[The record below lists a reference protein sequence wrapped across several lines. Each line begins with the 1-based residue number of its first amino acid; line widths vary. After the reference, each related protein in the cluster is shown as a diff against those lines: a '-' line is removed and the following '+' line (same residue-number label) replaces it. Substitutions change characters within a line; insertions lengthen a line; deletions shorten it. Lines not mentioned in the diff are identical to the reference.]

1 MWLVNY
7 FISTKIRKALFIR
20 SDVVVDTRAFFIVLH
35 GGSVYQSKYMY
46 ALIDAPVIHDI

>member
-1 MWLVNY
+1 MFLP
-7 FISTKIRKALFIR
+7 KIRKALLIR

-35 GGSVYQSKYMY
+35 GLGGSVYQSKYMY